1 MLRLLTA
8 IGSFLS
14 VFAFIATGPETR
26 RPSLNNTESDQWS
39 VAMKAHDR
47 FRNWT

>member
-14 VFAFIATGPETR
+14 MFAFIATGPET